1 MMTAEERKAFV
12 RRQIDEMWN
21 KGNLDFAE
29 ECFTSDF
36 VSHDPS
42 SPEEIRGPEGFKQT
56 VATVRAAFPDFHMEI
71 VDQVAEGEKVVTR
84 YVTTCTHQGELAGI
98 PPTGKRV
105 EVAGMGIDYFRG
117 GKICESWEY
126 YDVMGLMQQIGV
138 ATIPGP
144 KLLVRVLVDQA
155 KKSLSKVSATRRRK

>member
-12 RRQIDEMWN
+12 RRQIDELWN
-21 KGNLDFAE
+21 KGNLREAE
-29 ECFTSDF
+29 ECFTTDF
-36 VSHDPS
+36 VGHDPS
-42 SPEEIRGPEGFKQT
+42 SPEEVRGPEGFKQN
-56 VATVRAAFPDFHMEI
+56 VAEVRAAFPDFHMEI

-84 YVTTCTHQGELAGI
+84 YVTTGTHQGELAGI
-98 PPTGKRV
+98 APTGNRV

-126 YDVMGLMQQIGV
+126 YDVLGLMQQIGV

-144 KLLVRVLVDQA
+144 RLLVRVLVDQA
-155 KKSLSKVSATRRRK
+155 KKALSRVSATRRRK

>member
-1 MMTAEERKAFV
+1 MTAEERKAFV
-12 RRQIDEMWN
+12 RRQIDELWN
-21 KGNLDFAE
+21 KGNLAAAE
-29 ECFTSDF
+29 ECFTQDF

-42 SPEEIRGPEGFKQT
+42 SPEEVRGPEGFKRN
-56 VATVRAAFPDFHMEI
+56 VAEVRAAFPDFHMEI
-71 VDQVAEGEKVVTR
+71 VDQVAEAEKVVTR

-98 PPTGKRV
+98 PPTGRRV

-138 ATIPGP
+138 ATVLGP
-144 KLLVRVLVDQA
+144 RLLVRVLVDQA
-155 KKSLSKVSATRRRK
+155 KKALSRVSSARRRRK